1 MPGCGLVIQ
10 KINLRKNNLSLS
22 KNIFLSAKFLQYCQ
36 ICSSFLRKRYFQE
49 NMITFFISFQFI
61 SSDVMGVFS
70 YVFCDFGSK
79 FEIFDK
85 DGEESKD
92 NLIES
97 VSQV

>member
-1 MPGCGLVIQ
+1 
-10 KINLRKNNLSLS
+10 
-22 KNIFLSAKFLQYCQ
+22 
-36 ICSSFLRKRYFQE
+36 
-49 NMITFFISFQFI
+49 MITLFFISFQFI

-70 YVFCDFGSK
+70 YVFCDFGNE

-92 NLIES
+92 ILIES